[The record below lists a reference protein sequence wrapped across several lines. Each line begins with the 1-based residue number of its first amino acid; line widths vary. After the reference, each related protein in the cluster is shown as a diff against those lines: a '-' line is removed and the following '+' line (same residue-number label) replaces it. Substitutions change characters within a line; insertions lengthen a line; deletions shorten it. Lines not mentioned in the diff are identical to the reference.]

1 MKTYPC
7 EGHSPAHDT
16 SGQMTNTKSRLWLWN
31 LCSPI
36 NTAAVRQRSI
46 YLTNLEPCCP
56 NLQYKASNI
65 IIIVITIRNDKTP
78 TLHTMYI
85 SLQLYSVHH
94 KPFLAQ
100 KDLFRA
106 RGLPCK
112 FRAFEMQS
120 YEAKYPWK
128 HFIAKNSYIP
138 MECCNTTQMPFWVKE
153 KKLLS

>member
-1 MKTYPC
+1 MTLLAKWLTQSQ
-7 EGHSPAHDT
+7 G
-16 SGQMTNTKSRLWLWN
+16 SGYEIYVHRSTQL
-31 LCSPI
+31 LCDKG
-36 NTAAVRQRSI
+36 QYI
-46 YLTNLEPCCP
+46 YLTNLEPCSP

-65 IIIVITIRNDKTP
+65 IIIVITIRNDKTL
-78 TLHTMYI
+78 TLYTMYI